1 MGLIGPLHFSRSR
14 REEAAAL
21 RAALARAVVPR
32 GTGQVGARVRL
43 LGRPGESEG
52 CARVSEGWLAK
63 KVVAWAYEPITDSRI
78 SPPMHTRVLMISA
91 RVARESAKMH
101 LRNMGCA
108 WSSSIVS
115 TCFLSLCA
123 CVSEP
128 HGSQPKIEVPR
139 RTLALPPVRRPDA
152 PRDVGR
158 SEARTL
164 LSTAHTLANLSP
176 DLGFEWHQEAPRSGV
191 GVLGLKVCDARSEKR
206 RVARVG
212 DSAHLFG
219 SIELTFV
226 HDRPVLVVGDV
237 RRQNGAPQCTFL
249 TSIEW

>member
-1 MGLIGPLHFSRSR
+1 MGLIGPPHFSRSR

-101 LRNMGCA
+101 LRNMGYA

-176 DLGFEWHQEAPRSGV
+176 DLGSSGTNRRREVGWGCWVGRFATHAAKKEGLRVWGTVRTFSGRS
-191 GVLGLKVCDARSEKR
+191 
-206 RVARVG
+206 
-212 DSAHLFG
+212 SALSCTIDLCWSSG
-219 SIELTFV
+219 SVKT
-226 HDRPVLVVGDV
+226 
-237 RRQNGAPQCTFL
+237 
-249 TSIEW
+249 

>member
-1 MGLIGPLHFSRSR
+1 
-14 REEAAAL
+14 
-21 RAALARAVVPR
+21 
-32 GTGQVGARVRL
+32 
-43 LGRPGESEG
+43 
-52 CARVSEGWLAK
+52 
-63 KVVAWAYEPITDSRI
+63 
-78 SPPMHTRVLMISA
+78 MHTRVLMISA

-101 LRNMGCA
+101 LRNMGYA

-191 GVLGLKVCDARSEKR
+191 GVLGLKVKVCDARSEKR

-219 SIELTFV
+219 SIERIFV

-237 RRQNGAPQCTFL
+237 KTVTVTPSHWELAHFRC
-249 TSIEW
+249 

>member
-1 MGLIGPLHFSRSR
+1 
-14 REEAAAL
+14 
-21 RAALARAVVPR
+21 
-32 GTGQVGARVRL
+32 
-43 LGRPGESEG
+43 
-52 CARVSEGWLAK
+52 
-63 KVVAWAYEPITDSRI
+63 
-78 SPPMHTRVLMISA
+78 MISA

-115 TCFLSLCA
+115 TCFLALCA
-123 CVSEP
+123 CFSAL

-176 DLGFEWHQEAPRSGV
+176 DLGFEWRREAPRSGV
-191 GVLGLKVCDARSEKR
+191 GVLGWKVCDARSEKR

-226 HDRPVLVVGDV
+226 HDRPVLVVGVGKNVKWCPPVHLFDLD
-237 RRQNGAPQCTFL
+237 RAR
-249 TSIEW
+249 TSVLDSPGGRAAHVTTSR

>member
-1 MGLIGPLHFSRSR
+1 MGLSEADRPPSFL
-14 REEAAAL
+14 EESEGGGS
-21 RAALARAVVPR
+21 RAARCACEGCGAERHRA
-32 GTGQVGARVRL
+32 GGGGRVRL
-43 LGRPGESEG
+43 LGRAGESEG

-101 LRNMGCA
+101 LRNMGYA

-176 DLGFEWHQEAPRSGV
+176 NLAFEWHHDGGERRREVEQRHDFDVPLFEAARGAA
-191 GVLGLKVCDARSEKR
+191 GKVCRAAARRTLEVHVCDLCVG
-206 RVARVG
+206 VARVEG
-212 DSAHLFG
+212 G
-219 SIELTFV
+219 
-226 HDRPVLVVGDV
+226 V
-237 RRQNGAPQCTFL
+237 R
-249 TSIEW
+249 E

>member
-1 MGLIGPLHFSRSR
+1 
-14 REEAAAL
+14 
-21 RAALARAVVPR
+21 
-32 GTGQVGARVRL
+32 
-43 LGRPGESEG
+43 
-52 CARVSEGWLAK
+52 
-63 KVVAWAYEPITDSRI
+63 
-78 SPPMHTRVLMISA
+78 MHTRVLMISA

-123 CVSEP
+123 CFSAL

-191 GVLGLKVCDARSEKR
+191 GVLGLKVKVCDARSEKR

-219 SIELTFV
+219 SIERTFV
-226 HDRPVLVVGDV
+226 HDRPVLVVGVGKNVKWCPPVGHFDLGRV
-237 RRQNGAPQCTFL
+237 VTSRRACWEIARR
-249 TSIEW
+249 TSQ

>member
-1 MGLIGPLHFSRSR
+1 M
-14 REEAAAL
+14 
-21 RAALARAVVPR
+21 PR

-101 LRNMGCA
+101 LRNMGYA
-108 WSSSIVS
+108 WSSSIVP
-115 TCFLSLCA
+115 TCFLALCA
-123 CVSEP
+123 CFSAL

-176 DLGFEWHQEAPRSGV
+176 DLGSSGT
-191 GVLGLKVCDARSEKR
+191 KR
-206 RVARVG
+206 RREVG
-212 DSAHLFG
+212 WG
-219 SIELTFV
+219 CWV
-226 HDRPVLVVGDV
+226 
-237 RRQNGAPQCTFL
+237 
-249 TSIEW
+249 

>member
-1 MGLIGPLHFSRSR
+1 MGMSVEGPLDPCSKVHQPRFTRAFTLGLTFR
-14 REEAAAL
+14 AREYLPCAL
-21 RAALARAVVPR
+21 
-32 GTGQVGARVRL
+32 
-43 LGRPGESEG
+43 
-52 CARVSEGWLAK
+52 
-63 KVVAWAYEPITDSRI
+63 TDSRI
-78 SPPMHTRVLMISA
+78 SPPMHTKVLMISA
-91 RVARESAKMH
+91 RVARECAKMH

-176 DLGFEWHQEAPRSGV
+176 NLVFEWHQQAPRSGV
-191 GVLGLKVCDARSEKR
+191 GVLGWKVCDARSEKR

-237 RRQNGAPQCTFL
+237 RRQNGAPQWAIL
-249 TSIEW
+249 TRLGRVVTSRRACWESARRTSR

>member
-1 MGLIGPLHFSRSR
+1 
-14 REEAAAL
+14 
-21 RAALARAVVPR
+21 
-32 GTGQVGARVRL
+32 
-43 LGRPGESEG
+43 
-52 CARVSEGWLAK
+52 
-63 KVVAWAYEPITDSRI
+63 
-78 SPPMHTRVLMISA
+78 MISA

-101 LRNMGCA
+101 LRNMGYA

-115 TCFLSLCA
+115 TCFLALCA

-152 PRDVGR
+152 SRDVGR

-164 LSTAHTLANLSP
+164 LSTAHMYTLANLSP
-176 DLGFEWHQEAPRSGV
+176 NLAFEWHQQAPRSGV
-191 GVLGLKVCDARSEKR
+191 GVLGWKVCDARSEKR

-226 HDRPVLVVGDV
+226 HDRPVLVVGVV
-237 RRQNGAPQCTFL
+237 RRQNGPPQWAIL
-249 TSIEW
+249 TSIVSWSPSWIIREGARRTSRKSGRETMTRRRLHLPVG

>member
-1 MGLIGPLHFSRSR
+1 
-14 REEAAAL
+14 
-21 RAALARAVVPR
+21 
-32 GTGQVGARVRL
+32 
-43 LGRPGESEG
+43 
-52 CARVSEGWLAK
+52 
-63 KVVAWAYEPITDSRI
+63 
-78 SPPMHTRVLMISA
+78 
-91 RVARESAKMH
+91 MH
-101 LRNMGCA
+101 LRNMGYA

-115 TCFLSLCA
+115 TCFLALCA
-123 CVSEP
+123 CFSAL

-164 LSTAHTLANLSP
+164 LSIAHTLANLSP

-219 SIELTFV
+219 SIERTFV
-226 HDRPVLVVGDV
+226 HDRPVLVAGDV
-237 RRQNGAPQCTFL
+237 KT
-249 TSIEW
+249 

>member
-1 MGLIGPLHFSRSR
+1 MGLSEADRPPSFL
-14 REEAAAL
+14 EESEGGGS
-21 RAALARAVVPR
+21 RAARCACEGCGAERHRA
-32 GTGQVGARVRL
+32 GGGGRVRL
-43 LGRPGESEG
+43 LGRAGESEG

-101 LRNMGCA
+101 LRNMGYA

-226 HDRPVLVVGDV
+226 HDRPVLVDLILS
-237 RRQNGAPQCTFL
+237 RKFQ
-249 TSIEW
+249 

>member
-1 MGLIGPLHFSRSR
+1 MSYMFI
-14 REEAAAL
+14 
-21 RAALARAVVPR
+21 
-32 GTGQVGARVRL
+32 TGASKIR
-43 LGRPGESEG
+43 
-52 CARVSEGWLAK
+52 
-63 KVVAWAYEPITDSRI
+63 
-78 SPPMHTRVLMISA
+78 HLMISA
-91 RVARESAKMH
+91 RVVREHAKMH

-115 TCFLSLCA
+115 TCFLALCA

-176 DLGFEWHQEAPRSGV
+176 DLGSSGTNRRREV
-191 GVLGLKVCDARSEKR
+191 GWGCWVGRFATHAAKKEGLRVLGTVRICSGRS
-206 RVARVG
+206 
-212 DSAHLFG
+212 SAL
-219 SIELTFV
+219 S
-226 HDRPVLVVGDV
+226 
-237 RRQNGAPQCTFL
+237 CTIDPNL
-249 TSIEW
+249 SLIHI

>member
-1 MGLIGPLHFSRSR
+1 
-14 REEAAAL
+14 
-21 RAALARAVVPR
+21 
-32 GTGQVGARVRL
+32 
-43 LGRPGESEG
+43 
-52 CARVSEGWLAK
+52 
-63 KVVAWAYEPITDSRI
+63 
-78 SPPMHTRVLMISA
+78 
-91 RVARESAKMH
+91 MH

-176 DLGFEWHQEAPRSGV
+176 DLGSSGTNRRREVGWGCWVGRFATHAAKKEGLRVWGPVRTFSGRS
-191 GVLGLKVCDARSEKR
+191 RSLSCTIDRCGSWVTLR
-206 RVARVG
+206 RK
-212 DSAHLFG
+212 
-219 SIELTFV
+219 I
-226 HDRPVLVVGDV
+226 
-237 RRQNGAPQCTFL
+237 GAPQWAIL
-249 TSIEW
+249 TSIVSWSPSWIIREGARRTARKSGRETMTRRRLHLPVG

>member
-1 MGLIGPLHFSRSR
+1 
-14 REEAAAL
+14 
-21 RAALARAVVPR
+21 
-32 GTGQVGARVRL
+32 
-43 LGRPGESEG
+43 
-52 CARVSEGWLAK
+52 
-63 KVVAWAYEPITDSRI
+63 
-78 SPPMHTRVLMISA
+78 MHTRVLMISA

-101 LRNMGCA
+101 LRNMGYA

-128 HGSQPKIEVPR
+128 HGSHPKIEVPR

-176 DLGFEWHQEAPRSGV
+176 DLGSSGTNRRREV
-191 GVLGLKVCDARSEKR
+191 GRGCWVGRGRFATQAAKKT
-206 RVARVG
+206 RVARVEAQCAPFRV
-212 DSAHLFG
+212 DRAH
-219 SIELTFV
+219 FV
-226 HDRPVLVVGDV
+226 HDRPVFVVGDV
-237 RRQNGAPQCTFL
+237 K
-249 TSIEW
+249 TSK